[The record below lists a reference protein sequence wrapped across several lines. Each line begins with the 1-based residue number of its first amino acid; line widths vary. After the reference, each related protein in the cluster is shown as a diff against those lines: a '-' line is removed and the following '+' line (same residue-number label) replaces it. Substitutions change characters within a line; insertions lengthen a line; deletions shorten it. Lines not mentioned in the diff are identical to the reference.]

1 MNGWIELTMLDGDHQ
16 RSITIKKSWIIGV
29 VDMSATGGRAPTAL
43 LLGNHGLPMVSIMEE
58 SKTILE
64 QLNQ

>member
-1 MNGWIELTMLDGDHQ
+1 MNNWIILTMLDGDHQ
-16 RSITIKKSWIIGV
+16 RPIHVKKSWIVGV
-29 VDMSATGGRAPTAL
+29 VDMSGSCGRAPTAL

-64 QLNQ
+64 QLDQ